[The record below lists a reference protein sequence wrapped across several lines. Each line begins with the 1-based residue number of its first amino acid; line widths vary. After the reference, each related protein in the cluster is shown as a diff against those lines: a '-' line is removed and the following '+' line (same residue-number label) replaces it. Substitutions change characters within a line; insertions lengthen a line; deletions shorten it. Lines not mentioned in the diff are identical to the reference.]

1 MKLPLL
7 LITLALANSVAG
19 QEECCSNYKVSSDDG
34 NTLAGDYTLKTKQP
48 DKPEAVCNDGC
59 IYTKVGD
66 QNDEYCFKMETVVGI
81 TTECQS
87 GSTQTSQSTIST
99 PVQVSFKDISDD
111 AKQIQTL
118 ANGVTDDTLKKDLL
132 AFADLLT
139 KISAILES
147 LQKLGS
153 RAKRQANPEC
163 SQDYC
168 SLVVNLLKNIEESL
182 KEVDKFL
189 SMELPDE
196 LKNLLEE
203 IKSYMEKL
211 KQEYEVEKQRC
222 NCESLSTET
231 ANSESGTTPGTPSV
245 TDMTT
250 KKTPLNGAFQMRKR
264 GAAGWL

>member
-7 LITLALANSVAG
+7 LIILALANCVAG

-34 NTLAGDYTLKTKQP
+34 NVLAGDYTLKTKKP

-66 QNDEYCFKMETVVGI
+66 QNDEYCFKMETVVGV

-99 PVQVSFKDISDD
+99 PVQVSSKDIAED
-111 AKQIQTL
+111 ANQIQTL
-118 ANGVTDDTLKKDLL
+118 ADGVTDDTLKNDLIAL
-132 AFADLLT
+132 ADLLT

-147 LQKLGS
+147 LEKLGN
-153 RAKRQANPEC
+153 RAKRQANPDC
-163 SQDYC
+163 SRDYC
-168 SLVVNLLKNIEESL
+168 SLVVNLLKKIEESL
-182 KEVDKFL
+182 KEVDKLL

-196 LKNLLEE
+196 LKKLLKE
-203 IKSYMEKL
+203 IKTYEEKL
-211 KQEYEVEKQRC
+211 KQEYEAEKQRC
-222 NCESLSTET
+222 NCESVSTET
-231 ANSESGTTPGTPSV
+231 ANSESGTSPGTPSI

-250 KKTPLNGAFQMRKR
+250 KKTLINGAFQMRKR
-264 GAAGWL
+264 GAAGWI